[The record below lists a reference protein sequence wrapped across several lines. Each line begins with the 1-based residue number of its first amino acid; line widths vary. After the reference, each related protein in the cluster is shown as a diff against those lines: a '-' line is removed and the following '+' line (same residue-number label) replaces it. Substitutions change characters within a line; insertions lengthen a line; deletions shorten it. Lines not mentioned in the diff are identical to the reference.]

1 MKYTL
6 EGVDGN
12 AFAIMAYVKRA
23 MTNEGFTKAE
33 IDQYMTDAKSSD
45 YNHLVL
51 TSLEMIDAC
60 NGEVSEAVETEEDW

>member
-6 EGVDGN
+6 EEVDGN
-12 AFAIMAYVKRA
+12 AFAILAYVQRA
-23 MTNEGFTKAE
+23 MKNEGFTKAE

-60 NGEVSEAVETEEDW
+60 NGEVSEAV